1 MAVVDVSK
9 QAYGL
14 SSAVQSVDT
23 SYADIAKYDIFQ
35 VAGLYKFI
43 SFLLCLY

>member
-14 SSAVQSVDT
+14 NSAALSVDD
-23 SYADIAKYDIFQ
+23 SYEDIAKYDIFQ
-35 VAGLYKFI
+35 VAGWYKFV
-43 SFLLCLY
+43 SFLLCSY